1 MKFVIVPV
9 KDLSKAKERLSSL
22 LPQHERTALA
32 YAMLEDVLTALKG
45 SLLADRKFI
54 VTLDAKAIEIARGL
68 GIEIIIETEQNGESA
83 SVDYASQ
90 ICKDMGATSVLVIPG
105 DAPLITSDDIDFIL
119 EREKDTP
126 SIIFIPARDEL
137 GTNAILRK
145 PPDAIPS
152 MFGHD
157 SFRKHMN
164 EADKS
169 NIPYESYDNPRI
181 GLDID
186 SPEDLKEFVSQKSD
200 TMAYGELERLNI
212 LEKIKG
218 DS

>member
-22 LPQHERTALA
+22 LPQNERTALA
-32 YAMLEDVLTALKG
+32 YAMLEDVLLALKE
-45 SLLADRKFI
+45 SKLADRKFI
-54 VTLDAKAIEIARGL
+54 VTLDAKAIEIAKGL
-68 GIEIIIETEQNGESA
+68 GIEIIEETEQNGESA

-90 ICKDMGATSVLVIPG
+90 ICKDLGAASVLVIPG
-105 DAPLITSDDIDFIL
+105 DAPLITSDDIDFML

-126 SIIFIPARDEL
+126 SIIFVPARDEL

-157 SFRKHMN
+157 SFRKHIN
-164 EADKS
+164 QANKN
-169 NIPYESYDNPRI
+169 NIPYDSYDNPRI

-186 SPEDLKEFVSQKSD
+186 RPKDLKEFVSQKSN
-200 TMAYGELERLNI
+200 TKTYSELERLNLI
-212 LEKIKG
+212 EKITG
-218 DS
+218 NS

>member
-68 GIEIIIETEQNGESA
+68 GIEVIEETEQNGESA
-83 SVDYASQ
+83 SVDFASQ

-126 SIIFIPARDEL
+126 SIIFVAARDEL

-164 EADKS
+164 EADKN
-169 NIPYESYDNPRI
+169 NIPYDSYDNPRI

-200 TMAYGELERLNI
+200 TKAYG
-212 LEKIKG
+212 
-218 DS
+218 

>member
-126 SIIFIPARDEL
+126 SIIFVPARDEL

-164 EADKS
+164 EADKK
-169 NIPYESYDNPRI
+169 NIPYDSYDNPRI

-200 TMAYGELERLNI
+200 TKAYGELERLNI
-212 LEKIKG
+212 LEKIKEY
-218 DS
+218 S

>member
-22 LPQHERTALA
+22 LPQSERTALA
-32 YAMLEDVLTALKG
+32 YAMLEDVLLALKE
-45 SLLADRKFI
+45 SKLADRQFI
-54 VTLDAKAIEIARGL
+54 VTLDAKAIEIAKGL
-68 GIEIIIETEQNGESA
+68 GMGVILETEQKGESA

-90 ICKDMGATSVLVIPG
+90 ICMDMGATSVLVIPG

-119 EREKDTP
+119 EREKETP

-137 GTNAILRK
+137 GTNAFLRK
-145 PPDAIPS
+145 PPDAIAS

-157 SFRKHMN
+157 SFNKHKN
-164 EADKS
+164 EADKRG
-169 NIPYESYDNPRI
+169 IPYESFENPRI

-186 SPEDLKEFVSQKSD
+186 NPDDLKEFISQETNTK
-200 TMAYGELERLNI
+200 AYNELIRLNI
-212 LEKIKG
+212 VDKIRQYG
-218 DS
+218 